1 MIPYLLIRER
11 AEGERKG
18 GAALVDLVEERT
30 GGFHLNVV
38 RTDRIMMLCHD
49 MSCVVMCCYLVV
61 HVVAVITYQ
70 YNQYGT
76 IVLVLQ

>member
-18 GAALVDLVEERT
+18 GEALVDLVEERT
-30 GGFHLNVV
+30 GRFHLNVV
-38 RTDRIMMLCHD
+38 RTDRIMMLCYVIH
-49 MSCVVMCCYLVV
+49 VMCYLVV
-61 HVVAVITYQ
+61 CVVAVITYQ